1 MAKQKVTIEQM
12 ENIHHA
18 GKRHFIIRKGVTTYL
33 QSYNALVAVV
43 RNGKVTLDRYWW
55 QYCTQTTAAY
65 RNRFLGLST
74 KEIASRIASGE
85 YRLRNLDS
93 RILCELNPAGV
104 C

>member
-43 RNGKVTLDRYWW
+43 RNSKVTLDRYWW
-55 QYCTQTTAAY
+55 QYSTQTTAAY